1 MPTTRQPE
9 ISAESAVIG
18 AMLSDE
24 SLVRDMLLT
33 VREKDFGNEMNGKI
47 FRAAKDL
54 YFRGKPVTPITLRDR
69 VGKEAESYMVQLLEI
84 TVTTA
89 NWREHARIMH
99 EDAVLRR
106 SKEIALEIIDSQSA
120 EDCRELSAKLQQE
133 QTGDAPAE
141 VYEMAELLAEFS
153 ARQTAKEPV
162 RYIKT
167 GNAWV
172 DGGTFIQTGD
182 VMVIGGRPSDGKTLL
197 ALQFGLYMARKWKV
211 GFFSLET
218 SRQKLTDRIAAAMAE
233 IDFGAIKRRDLSES
247 EWERFA
253 AETGNA
259 EKLKFSV
266 VEAAGFSTDEIT
278 RWAEALELEV
288 LIIDY
293 IQLIRP
299 TNPRAMRSEQ
309 IAEISRALHSFAQRT
324 KTLVI
329 ELAQLSRPERSRSS
343 KGGKD
348 ADAPYYGEASMFD
361 LKESGQIEQDADL
374 VLLLS
379 RPSEKNG
386 FDAKKQR
393 KLRVEKNKEGRTGSS
408 FLYLDGAHQC
418 FIPITEETAKD
429 REFEQKIVEQKARR
443 ERMSGAKR
451 K

>member
-1 MPTTRQPE
+1 MTPTTRQAG

-18 AMLSDE
+18 ALLSDE
-24 SLVRDMLLT
+24 SLVRDMLIA
-33 VREKDFGNEMNGKI
+33 VREKDFGSEMNGKI
-47 FRAAKDL
+47 FRAAKEL
-54 YFRGKPVTPITLRDR
+54 YFRGKPVTPVTLRDR

-89 NWREHARIMH
+89 NWREHARIMR

-106 SKEIALEIIDSQSA
+106 SKEIALEIINSPNAGS
-120 EDCRELSAKLQQE
+120 CRALSAKLQQE
-133 QTGDAPAE
+133 QAGDTAVE
-141 VYEMAELLAEFS
+141 VYEMPELLADFS
-153 ARQTAKEPV
+153 LRQTAKEPV
-162 RYIKT
+162 RYVET

-172 DGGTFIQTGD
+172 DGGTFIQPGD

-197 ALQFGLYMARKWKV
+197 ALQFGLHMAREWKV

-218 SRQKLTDRIAAAMAE
+218 SRQKLTDRIAAAMAD
-233 IDFGAIKRRDLSES
+233 IDFGAIKRRELSEK

-253 AETGNA
+253 EGTANA
-259 EKLKFSV
+259 EKLKFNV
-266 VEAAGFSTDEIT
+266 VEASGFGVDEIM
-278 RWAEALELEV
+278 RWAEALELDV
-288 LIIDY
+288 LIVDY
-293 IQLIRP
+293 IQLVRP
-299 TNPRAMRSEQ
+299 ANPRAMRSEQ

-329 ELAQLSRPERSRSS
+329 ELAQLSRPERGRN
-343 KGGKD
+343 GGKG
-348 ADAPYYGEASMFD
+348 ANEPYYGEASMFD

-379 RPSEKNG
+379 RPSEKEG
-386 FDAKKQR
+386 FDSKKQR
-393 KLRVEKNKEGRTGSS
+393 KLRVEKNKEGRTGSAM
-408 FLYLDGAHQC
+408 LYLDGAHQC

-429 REFEQKIVEQKARR
+429 REFERKIMEQKARR

>member
-1 MPTTRQPE
+1 MLGL
-9 ISAESAVIG
+9 SAESVVIG
-18 AMLSDE
+18 TLLSDE
-24 SLVRDMLLT
+24 SLVRDMLLA
-33 VREKDFGNEMNGKI
+33 VREKDFGDEMNGKI

-120 EDCRELSAKLQQE
+120 ENCRALSAKLQQE
-133 QTGDAPAE
+133 QADDAPVE
-141 VYEMAELLAEFS
+141 VHEMAELLAEFS

-162 RYIKT
+162 KYIDT
-167 GNAWV
+167 GMCEV
-172 DGGTFIQTGD
+172 DDTAFIQPGD

-197 ALQFGLYMARKWKV
+197 ALQFGLYMAREWKV

-233 IDFGAIKRRDLSES
+233 IDFGAIKRRELSES

-253 AETGNA
+253 VETANA
-259 EKLKFSV
+259 EKLKFRV
-266 VEAAGFSTDEIT
+266 VEASGFGVDEIT
-278 RWAEALELEV
+278 RWAEAIELDV

-299 TNPRAMRSEQ
+299 ANPRAMRSEQ

-329 ELAQLSRPERSRSS
+329 ELAQLSRPERS
-343 KGGKD
+343 KGNKN
-348 ADAPYYGEASMFD
+348 ANEPYYGEASMFD
-361 LKESGQIEQDADL
+361 LKESGQIEQDADF

-379 RPSEKNG
+379 RPNEKDG
-386 FDAKKQR
+386 YDPQKQR
-393 KLRVEKNKEGRTGSS
+393 KLRVEKNKEGRTGGT
-408 FLYLDGAHQC
+408 FLYLDGAHQI
-418 FIPITEETAKD
+418 FIPITKETAKD
-429 REFEQKIVEQKARR
+429 RDFERKIMEQRARR

-451 K
+451 R

>member
-1 MPTTRQPE
+1 MKPTTKQPG

-18 AMLSDE
+18 ALLTDE

-84 TVTTA
+84 TITTA

-106 SKEIALEIIDSQSA
+106 SKEIALEIIDSQNA
-120 EDCRELSAKLQQE
+120 ENCRALSAKLQQE
-133 QTGDAPAE
+133 QAGDAPTE

-162 RYIKT
+162 RYIET

-172 DGGTFIQTGD
+172 DGGTFIQRGD

-197 ALQFGLYMARKWKV
+197 ALQFGLHMAREWKV

-218 SRQKLTDRIAAAMAE
+218 RRQKLADRIAAAMAE
-233 IDFGAIKRRDLSES
+233 IDFGAIKRRELSES

-253 AETGNA
+253 IETANA
-259 EKLKFSV
+259 ERLKFSV
-266 VEAAGFSTDEIT
+266 VEASGFGVDEIM
-278 RWAEALELEV
+278 RWAEALELDV

-299 TNPRAMRSEQ
+299 ANPRAMRSEQ

-324 KTLVI
+324 KTLII
-329 ELAQLSRPERSRSS
+329 ELAQLSRPERS
-343 KGGKD
+343 KGNKN
-348 ADAPYYGEASMFD
+348 ANEPYYGEASMFD

-379 RPSEKNG
+379 RPNEKEG
-386 FDAKKQR
+386 YDPKKQR

-418 FIPITEETAKD
+418 FIPITAETAKD
-429 REFEQKIVEQKARR
+429 RDFERKIMEQRARR

-451 K
+451 R

>member
-1 MPTTRQPE
+1 MKPMTKQAG
-9 ISAESAVIG
+9 ISAESAIIG
-18 AMLSDE
+18 ALLSDE
-24 SLVRDMLLT
+24 SLVRDMLLV
-33 VREKDFGNEMNGKI
+33 VREKDFGSEMNGKI

-120 EDCRELSAKLQQE
+120 ENCRALSAKLQQE
-133 QTGDAPAE
+133 QAGDVPTE

-153 ARQTAKEPV
+153 MRQTAKEPA
-162 RYIKT
+162 RYIET
-167 GNAWV
+167 GNVWV
-172 DGGTFIQTGD
+172 DGGTFIQPGD

-197 ALQFGLYMARKWKV
+197 ALQFGLYMAREWKV

-218 SRQKLTDRIAAAMAE
+218 NRQKLTDRIAAAMAE
-233 IDFGAIKRRDLSES
+233 IDFGAIKRRELSEN

-253 AETGNA
+253 TETANA

-266 VEAAGFSTDEIT
+266 VEASGFGLDEIV
-278 RWAEALELEV
+278 RWAEALELDV

-309 IAEISRALHSFAQRT
+309 IAEISRALHTFAQRT

-329 ELAQLSRPERSRSS
+329 ELAQLSRPERSKGS
-343 KGGKD
+343 KN
-348 ADAPYYGEASMFD
+348 ANEPYYGEVSMFD

-379 RPSEKNG
+379 RPNEKEG
-386 FDAKKQR
+386 YDPKKQR
-393 KLRVEKNKEGRTGSS
+393 KLCVEKNKEGRTGEA

-418 FIPITEETAKD
+418 FIPITKETAKD
-429 REFEQKIVEQKARR
+429 RDFERKIMEQRARR

-451 K
+451 R

>member
-1 MPTTRQPE
+1 MKPTTKQPG

-18 AMLSDE
+18 ALLTDE

-84 TVTTA
+84 TITTA

-106 SKEIALEIIDSQSA
+106 SKEIALEIIDSQNA
-120 EDCRELSAKLQQE
+120 ENCRALSAKLQQE
-133 QTGDAPAE
+133 QAGDAPTE

-162 RYIKT
+162 RYIET

-172 DGGTFIQTGD
+172 DGGTFIQRGD

-197 ALQFGLYMARKWKV
+197 ALQFGLHMAREWKV

-218 SRQKLTDRIAAAMAE
+218 SRQKLADRIAAAMAE
-233 IDFGAIKRRDLSES
+233 IDFGAIKRRELSES

-253 AETGNA
+253 IETANA
-259 EKLKFSV
+259 ERLKFSV
-266 VEAAGFSTDEIT
+266 VEASGFGVDEIM
-278 RWAEALELEV
+278 RWAEALELDV

-299 TNPRAMRSEQ
+299 ANPRAMRSEQ

-324 KTLVI
+324 KTLII
-329 ELAQLSRPERSRSS
+329 ELAQLSRPERS
-343 KGGKD
+343 KGNKN
-348 ADAPYYGEASMFD
+348 ANEPYYGEASMFD

-379 RPSEKNG
+379 RPNEKEG
-386 FDAKKQR
+386 YGPKKQR

-418 FIPITEETAKD
+418 FIPITAETAKD
-429 REFEQKIVEQKARR
+429 RDFERKIMEQRARR

-451 K
+451 R

>member
-1 MPTTRQPE
+1 MKPMTKQAG
-9 ISAESAVIG
+9 ISAESAIIG
-18 AMLSDE
+18 ALLSDE
-24 SLVRDMLLT
+24 SLVRDMLLV
-33 VREKDFGNEMNGKI
+33 VRERDFGSEMNGKI

-69 VGKEAESYMVQLLEI
+69 VGKESESYMVQLLEI

-120 EDCRELSAKLQQE
+120 ENCRALSAKLQQE
-133 QTGDAPAE
+133 QAGDAPTE

-153 ARQTAKEPV
+153 TRQTAKEPV
-162 RYIKT
+162 KYIET
-167 GNAWV
+167 GNVWV
-172 DGGTFIQTGD
+172 DGGTFIQPGD

-197 ALQFGLYMARKWKV
+197 ALQFGLYMAREWKV

-233 IDFGAIKRRDLSES
+233 IDFGAIKRRELSES

-253 AETGNA
+253 AETANA

-266 VEAAGFSTDEIT
+266 VEASGFSVDEIT
-278 RWAEALELEV
+278 RWAEAIELDV

-299 TNPRAMRSEQ
+299 ANPRAMRSEQ
-309 IAEISRALHSFAQRT
+309 IAEISRSLHSFAQRT

-329 ELAQLSRPERSRSS
+329 ELAQLSRPERSKGS
-343 KGGKD
+343 KNTNE
-348 ADAPYYGEASMFD
+348 PYYGEASMFD

-379 RPSEKNG
+379 RPNEKDG
-386 FDAKKQR
+386 YDPKKQR

-418 FIPITEETAKD
+418 FIPITSETAKD
-429 REFEQKIVEQKARR
+429 RDFERKIMEQSARR

-451 K
+451 R